1 MAENTNNTIPEVVAN
16 SDSIFRIDDVYT
28 VQRDEVPSTF
38 LSGFLL
44 KGTLHDGEGIV
55 IYSQENKPVLT
66 CKITGIE
73 RIGRDTFSE
82 ITFDEE
88 GGNNNAYGIW
98 VDNQNADLFKPGYYI
113 TSLVNGKNKS
123 NKDRLTDERVNELY
137 GMIDNK
143 DEHAALRF
151 LSIQELSAIAQKLNK
166 ENNPTKRD
174 VHEQV
179 INLLY
184 KKISEAE
191 ELYIT
196 LDETTRAPFFNNGC
210 VDIYSLESYAD
221 DAVDF
226 YGKQFRKLKVVK
238 ADKENLSCPLFIW
251 LTLLGVKTVTI
262 DNGQHHVPL
271 NVERFLSDEDKKNS
285 LIEISKD
292 HPPFFNPAF
301 RYAMNICLSELRW
314 PVNYPERK
322 ANCEEKDKKM
332 WTAYNHSN
340 LIIPIK
346 KDPNN
351 QGKPPAK
358 GQVAIPHIN
367 NNNNEEFI
375 ALFTDIDELSKLYK
389 LDDWG
394 LMLIGPKQALELD
407 DNVGLVINPMTEN
420 LIIAKDKLP
429 EYREKILGYAGPNIH
444 PVPDISKTDSPTDST
459 SDEAPEGP
467 SMEVHSSSEGS
478 NEKSGTVPPPINVK
492 VTTTK
497 SDGTV
502 ETVERT
508 SNGMEGDTDND
519 DPNEP
524 KISVTVSK
532 SEEGK
537 GDEE

>member
-1 MAENTNNTIPEVVAN
+1 MAENNNTIPEVVEN
-16 SDSIFRIDDVYT
+16 SDTGFRIDDVYT

-55 IYSQENKPVLT
+55 VYSEENKPVLT

-98 VDNQNADLFKPGYYI
+98 VDNPNADLFKPGYFI
-113 TSLVNGKNKS
+113 TSLVNGKNKT
-123 NKDRLTDERVNELY
+123 NKDRLSDERIKELY
-137 GMIDNK
+137 EMIDNEAER
-143 DEHAALRF
+143 DALRF
-151 LSIQELSAIAQKLNK
+151 LSIQELSAMAQKLNK

-184 KKISEAE
+184 KKIAEAD
-191 ELYIT
+191 ELFLTI
-196 LDETTRAPFFNNGC
+196 DETTRAPFFNNGC
-210 VDIYSLESYAD
+210 VDIYSLESYAY

-226 YGKQFRKLKVVK
+226 YGKQFRKLKVIK
-238 ADKENLSCPLFIW
+238 SDDESISAPLFIW
-251 LTLLGVKTVTI
+251 LTLLGIKTVTI

-271 NVERFLSDEDKKNS
+271 DVARFLTDEDKKNS
-285 LIEISKD
+285 LIEVSEN
-292 HPPFFNPAF
+292 HPPFFNPKF
-301 RYAMNICLSELRW
+301 RYAMNVCLSELRW

-322 ANCEEKDKKM
+322 NNCEEKDKKM
-332 WTAYNHSN
+332 WEAYNRSN

-346 KDPNN
+346 KDAENK
-351 QGKPPAK
+351 GKPPAK

-429 EYREKILGYAGPNIH
+429 EYREKILNHATPNIR
-444 PVPDISKTDSPTDST
+444 PVADPPKMEVSSSSDNTEDAKTDDAATGA
-459 SDEAPEGP
+459 SD
-467 SMEVHSSSEGS
+467 
-478 NEKSGTVPPPINVK
+478 KTITPPPLKVK

-502 ETVERT
+502 ETVEQT
-508 SNGMEGDTDND
+508 SDGTTQEND
-519 DPNEP
+519 DPNAP
-524 KISVTVSK
+524 KISVSVSK
-532 SEEGK
+532 PENTDDGTKE
-537 GDEE
+537 